1 MRYLLDKH
9 ISIVNASDTGL
20 GSFGD

>member
-9 ISIVNASDTGL
+9 IPIVNASDTRD
-20 GSFGD
+20 SQTCC